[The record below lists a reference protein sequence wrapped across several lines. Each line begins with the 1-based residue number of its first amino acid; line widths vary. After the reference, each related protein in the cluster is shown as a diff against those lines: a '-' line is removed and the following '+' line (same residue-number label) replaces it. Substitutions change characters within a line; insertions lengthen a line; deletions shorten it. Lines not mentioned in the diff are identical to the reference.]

1 MSRSGDCGKRPRWPC
16 EPLAGGS
23 GPGHDRGDGPTSGHG
38 SRRAATAG
46 GTPPPDSTCLPPD
59 RYSSAGHTRL
69 LGRRHHHGHPRS
81 TARLGGR
88 WTVDCE
94 TASRGDQPCGGR
106 DAKLKGLTDTWSG
119 AGQPDI
125 IAQWGKMRLVR
136 YLARGPRR
144 HPVPVL
150 IVSPLLASPTSWTSP
165 LGSAWLITWSSGA
178 WSCSS
183 WISGSRIA
191 GTGCSA
197 SRTTLVW
204 STWP

>member
-23 GPGHDRGDGPTSGHG
+23 GPGHDRGDGPTSGHRIQACCD
-38 SRRAATAG
+38 RRQHASAGLHMPATRQIPVG
-46 GTPPPDSTCLPPD
+46 GQYPPARPPPPPPRTSTL
-59 RYSSAGHTRL
+59 
-69 LGRRHHHGHPRS
+69 

-94 TASRGDQPCGGR
+94 TASRGDHLVEVGMP
-106 DAKLKGLTDTWSG
+106 KLKELTDTWSG
-119 AGQPDI
+119 AHQPDI

-144 HPVPVL
+144 HPVPVP
-150 IVSPLLASPTSWTSP
+150 SCRHSWPSPTSWTSP

-183 WISGSRIA
+183 WISGSQIA
-191 GTGCSA
+191 GTGISG
-197 SRTTLVW
+197 SRTTFVW
-204 STWP
+204 ST